1 MITFELLSPG
11 KYLPANYFKD
21 LAAGTDRTEIEI
33 GPGDGRFLFE
43 SAALAPT
50 TVFVGL
56 ELRKGWAEKLIGD
69 ETRPANALVYN
80 ADGRWL
86 CVHLIADNSVDAFH
100 LYFPDP
106 WWKKRHHKRRLVTA
120 EFASGIRRCLKPGAS
135 AYVITDVPPL
145 FAAIEKELVA
155 AGLCCEEWTRDRES
169 PAQSS
174 YERKYRRQG
183 RHLYSARF
191 CKPTG

>member
-11 KYLPANYFKD
+11 KHLPPTYFQD
-21 LAAGTDRTEIEI
+21 IAAGTTRTEIEV

-43 SAALAPT
+43 SAALDPT
-50 TVFVGL
+50 TVYVGM
-56 ELRKGWAEKLIGD
+56 EIRTGWANKLIED
-69 ETRPANALVYN
+69 PKRPQNALVYN
-80 ADGRWL
+80 VDGGWVCTQL
-86 CVHLIADNSVDAFH
+86 VADNSIDAVH

-106 WWKKRHHKRRLVTA
+106 WWKKRHHKRRLVTE
-120 EFASGIRRCLKPGAS
+120 EFAAGLRRCLKPGAS

-145 FAAIEKELVA
+145 FSSIEKELET
-155 AGLCCEEWTRDRES
+155 AGLPATPWAREAES

-191 CKPTG
+191 DKSE

>member
-11 KYLPANYFKD
+11 NYLPATYFEE
-21 LAAGTDRTEIEI
+21 LAAGTKRTEVEI

-43 SAALAPT
+43 SAVLAPA

-56 ELRKGWAEKLIGD
+56 EIRNGWADKLITD
-69 ETRPANALVYN
+69 EARPTNALVFN

-86 CVHLIADNSVDAFH
+86 CVHLLADNSVDAFH

-120 EFASGIRRCLKPGAS
+120 ELAAGIRRCLKPGAS

-145 FAAIEKELVA
+145 FGAIEDELVK
-155 AGLCCEEWTRDRES
+155 AGLPCEKWSRDCDS

-191 CKPTG
+191 SKPAN